1 LKPLTIVAELTY
13 RCPLRCVYCS
23 NPVEH
28 ATRDELSAT
37 IWRRVLAEAAELGAL
52 HVHFTGGEP
61 LLRPE
66 LETLVAA
73 AHAHGLYTNLITSGV
88 PLERARLE
96 ALVAAGLEHL
106 QLSFQGATAADTI
119 AHAAMPAFE
128 QKLAVAS
135 WAKALGLPLTV
146 NFVLHRGNI
155 DAIDSMLELAREL
168 DADRIELANAQ
179 YLGWAFENRGALLP
193 TAAQIERARER
204 VRAARERLAN
214 VELTFV
220 LPDLHAGRPRACMDG
235 WGERYLVIAPDGLLL
250 PCQAAR
256 VIPELEFDNVARW
269 PLAALWRASPALLRF
284 RGEQGL
290 PEQCRSC
297 PEHER
302 DHGGCR
308 CQAYLMTGNAGAVD
322 PACALSPHHEAV
334 VSAQLAAERGPAS
347 PARHRRLVLAPLH
360 G

>member
-1 LKPLTIVAELTY
+1 MKPLTLVAELTY

-28 ATRDELSAT
+28 AKRDELPAA

-73 AHAHGLYTNLITSGV
+73 ARAHGLYTNLITSGV
-88 PLERARLE
+88 PLDRARLE

-106 QLSFQGATAADTI
+106 QLSFQGASAAD
-119 AHAAMPAFE
+119 AVAYAATPAFE
-128 QKLAVAS
+128 QKLAVAR

-155 DAIDSMLELAREL
+155 DAVDAMLELARGLGAE
-168 DADRIELANAQ
+168 RIELANAQ

-193 TAAQIERARER
+193 SAAQIERARER
-204 VRAARERLAN
+204 VRAARERLEN

-235 WGERYLVIAPDGLLL
+235 WGERYLVIAPDGLFL

-256 VIPELEFDNVARW
+256 VIPELEFDNVAQR
-269 PLAALWRASPALLRF
+269 PLAALWHSSPALLRF
-284 RGEQGL
+284 RGEQRL
-290 PEQCRSC
+290 PAQCRSC

-308 CQAYLMTGNAGAVD
+308 CQAYLVTGNADAVD
-322 PACALSPHHEAV
+322 PACALSPHHQTV
-334 VSAQLAAERGPAS
+334 VAAQRAAEREPDG
-347 PARHRRLVLAPLH
+347 PARHRRLVLAPVA
-360 G
+360 